1 MHSSWLAPFQ
11 ERTFRFQWPAALI
24 TVWALEME
32 TLILGW
38 YVLVQTGS
46 VVQLTIFASF
56 LYFGTLCAPLLG
68 VVADRIGHGNTLA
81 LMRSWYMVLATGLL
95 AFAASGNLSPK
106 VVLVLAFLNGLVR
119 PSDLAI
125 RSAFMAGRLPRELL
139 SGAMALERMTIDTAR
154 MAGALA
160 GASLFAALGIAPTY
174 ALIIVLYAFG
184 VCLTLAAKR
193 GAPVSDNTTEA
204 APVLQKSRNSF
215 WHELKEGVAYVWA
228 RPVLRAAM
236 WLALLANLTAFP
248 LTNGLLPYA
257 AREVFQ
263 SDERGLALLV
273 ASFASGALI
282 GSLTFSAMSRRMPLA
297 RLMLGSAGVWYA
309 MLAVCAF
316 MPTLYGAAALLML
329 AGLAQSHCMI
339 AMVVLIL
346 RAAAPAVAGR
356 VMGVRILAIYSLPMG
371 ILAAGWFIERVGFS
385 ATIFGYALF
394 GLAMVLV
401 LTLRFH
407 ADLWRVEAPANS
419 T

>member
-11 ERTFRFQWPAALI
+11 VRTFRFQWPAALI

-81 LMRSWYMVLATGLL
+81 LMRSWYMVLATTLL
-95 AFAASGNLSPK
+95 AFAVSGQLSPG
-106 VVLVLAFLNGLVR
+106 VVLVIAFLNGLVR

-154 MAGALA
+154 IVGALVGA
-160 GASLFAALGIAPTY
+160 GLFAALGIAPTY
-174 ALIIVLYAFG
+174 VLIITLYALG
-184 VCLTLAAKR
+184 VSLTLAAKR
-193 GAPVSDNTTEA
+193 GAPIVDAGA
-204 APVLQKSRNSF
+204 AAYPLSQKPRNAF
-215 WHELKEGVAYVWA
+215 WHELKEGLAYVWA

-236 WLALLANLTAFP
+236 WLAVLANLTGFP

-257 AREVFQ
+257 AREVYQ
-263 SDERGLALLV
+263 ADERGLALLV
-273 ASFASGALI
+273 ASFATGALI
-282 GSLTFSAMSRRMPLA
+282 GSLTFWAASRRMPLA
-297 RLMLGSAGVWYA
+297 RLMLGGAAGWYA
-309 MLAVCAF
+309 MLAICAL
-316 MPTLYGAAALLML
+316 MPTIYGAAALLVL

-346 RAAAPAVAGR
+346 RAAAPVVAGR

-371 ILAAGWFIERVGFS
+371 ILAAGWFIERIGFS
-385 ATIFGYALF
+385 ATIFGYALV
-394 GLAMVLV
+394 GLGMVLV

-419 T
+419 I